1 MNKKFLSA
9 ILFGALMVTSTGTF
23 VSCKDYDDDIKDLQ
37 EQIDKLATKEDME
50 AKLSQMQTAIDAA
63 KSTAADALKKAEAAG
78 NADEIAA
85 LKERISKLEKAT
97 IDVEALKKEL
107 KDAVNEDITAFRT
120 EMQDLIKEVEGLV
133 GKIADMVTSVELV
146 KSFALDSETGFDP
159 ITLST
164 AIEKDNEFSKDIAGK
179 ITFTKGNEV
188 QTPGQFLVRVSPTNA
203 VLTAD
208 MISLVNSQG
217 ENLDEILEVVKVE
230 KSDVLLSRAANE
242 SGLWNVTVQL
252 KNYGDGKAFAAATT
266 TEKGT
271 KQILFAAQVNNTLST
286 SDVRYVTSSY
296 DLTLGWEAFKAAKE
310 LNYFVDAENIKNVN
324 NRYDKNS
331 KSLKETTANITYKEL
346 VWSGDAAV
354 AGNDKNTKQ
363 GDNRSSQNIYP
374 AVQGQALK
382 IALSSSDDKV
392 VAPTNIRAI
401 YVVLD
406 KQNAVESAPSE
417 LNAWNSYTYT
427 GLNTV
432 VEGTS
437 TEITIDSKSAINDI
451 IGFRVFAVN
460 YDGTLVDPDGKA
472 FYVKIGDK
480 ATAWDAVNTTVV
492 PSSDASILVDMT
504 QSAKETIK
512 LSALAKPFSATWT
525 TDKIE
530 ALGNSPVFTAY
541 FEDAAGHV
549 IYDTK
554 NLMQATLER
563 IDFTK
568 VVKVYTRPN
577 GTKWSMY
584 EDEKT
589 YSGTLTIKN
598 EDGFVLATLNVTMTK
613 ELPTELPA
621 GFSFKDKQV
630 IDGVYNCYLI
640 ANNWKA
646 EQAVNGTMPI
656 ENFINFGDGVKSQY
670 QVVLA
675 ESQRNANDALESQT
689 KKGNESIDVQTE
701 FIDNKTEHA
710 TVVSYNYGEISSKKD
725 EKGNY
730 IPVVIKAAEIKTV
743 YCCFYKKE
751 IHTWNWATNDQVGK
765 ISIDGTE
772 INYAE
777 KKDGKYVNALP
788 STTLTYGSNS
798 EIAYNN
804 FIFGQNAIDGTFS
817 KLLSDS
823 YEGSLVVKSAKLVS
837 DATQKE
843 DYFSVST
850 DLKFT
855 AIKTDLGSNPKEN
868 VPSTLTVTC
877 VDSYGHE
884 VVISLKMT
892 VAPRK

>member
-9 ILFGALMVTSTGTF
+9 ILFGALMVSSTGTF
-23 VSCKDYDDDIKDLQ
+23 VSCKDYDDDIDNLQ
-37 EQIDKLATKEDME
+37 GQIDKLATKEDME
-50 AKLSQMQTAIDAA
+50 AKLAQMQAAIDAA
-63 KSTAADALKKAEAAG
+63 KATAEEALKKAEAGG
-78 NADEIAA
+78 NADEIAD
-85 LKERISKLEKAT
+85 LTKRIEALEKAT

-107 KDAVNEDITAFRT
+107 KDAVNEDIDKFRG
-120 EMQDLIKEVEGLV
+120 EMEELIGEVEGLV
-133 GKIADMVTSVELV
+133 GKIADLVTSVELV
-146 KSFALDSETGFDP
+146 KSYAIDQESGFAP
-159 ITLST
+159 IMLST
-164 AIEKDNEFSKDIAGK
+164 AIEQDNEFSKDIAGK

-252 KNYGDGKAFAAATT
+252 KNYGDGKAFDAATT
-266 TEKGT
+266 TDKGT

-296 DLTLGWEAFKAAKE
+296 DLTLGWKPFKAANE
-310 LNYFVDAENIKNVN
+310 LNYFVDTENIKDVN
-324 NRYDKNS
+324 NRYDKSS
-331 KSLKETTANITYKEL
+331 KSLKETTAAITYKEL
-346 VWSGDAAV
+346 VWKDAAAV
-354 AGNDKNTKQ
+354 KPTNDNAIQ
-363 GDNRSSQNIYP
+363 GDNRSDKAVYP

-382 IALSSSDDKV
+382 IALSSSEDNV

-472 FYVKIGDK
+472 FYVNLGDASKDWNAVATKITALDPTEVTTVQSALIPVTLTKVNAAKATWATDKIGDN
-480 ATAWDAVNTTVV
+480 APIFD
-492 PSSDASILVDMT
+492 
-504 QSAKETIK
+504 
-512 LSALAKPFSATWT
+512 
-525 TDKIE
+525 
-530 ALGNSPVFTAY
+530 AY
-541 FEDAAGHV
+541 FVDAEDNVLFSTADLTNIPA
-549 IYDTK
+549 
-554 NLMQATLER
+554 
-563 IDFTK
+563 DFSK
-568 VVKVYTRPN
+568 VAKVYTKPTIDN
-577 GTKWSMY
+577 WTNY
-584 EDEKT
+584 EDDKA
-589 YSGTLTIKN
+589 YNGTLT
-598 EDGFVLATLNVTMTK
+598 LTAATGHVVATMNVSMTK
-613 ELPTELPA
+613 EVPNTLPE
-621 GFSFKDKQV
+621 GFSLKDKQV
-630 IDGVYNCYLI
+630 INGVYNCYMI
-640 ANNWKA
+640 ADNWTA
-646 EQAVNGTMPI
+646 EAATLGEMPVK
-656 ENFINFGDGVKSQY
+656 NFINFGKGDTAKYEVKLADSQY
-670 QVVLA
+670 NADNNKLEAQTVTGDASISVDA
-675 ESQRNANDALESQT
+675 EFVN
-689 KKGNESIDVQTE
+689 
-701 FIDNKTEHA
+701 NKTPHA
-710 TVVSYNYGEISSKKD
+710 TVVSYNYGLVSSKKD
-725 EKGNY
+725 ADGNF
-730 IPVVIKAAEIKTV
+730 IPVKIKATDFNTV

-751 IHTWNWATNDQVGK
+751 IHTWDWATNDQVGK
-765 ISIDGTE
+765 LTVSGTE

-777 KKDGKYVNALP
+777 KDNKGNYVNELP
-788 STTLTYGSNS
+788 STTLVYGSS
-798 EIAYNN
+798 PEVAYNN
-804 FIFGQNAIDGTFS
+804 FIFGKNAIDGTFS
-817 KLLSDS
+817 KLLSAP

-843 DYFSVST
+843 DYFSVNT

>member
-9 ILFGALMVTSTGTF
+9 ILFGALMVSSTGTF
-23 VSCKDYDDDIKDLQ
+23 VSCKDYDDDIDNLQ
-37 EQIDKLATKEDME
+37 GQIDKLATKEDME
-50 AKLSQMQTAIDAA
+50 AKLAQMQAAIDAA
-63 KSTAADALKKAEAAG
+63 KATAEEALKKAEAGG
-78 NADEIAA
+78 NADEIAD
-85 LKERISKLEKAT
+85 LTKRIEALEKAT

-107 KDAVNEDITAFRT
+107 KDAVNEDIDKFRG
-120 EMQDLIKEVEGLV
+120 EMEELIGEVEGLV
-133 GKIADMVTSVELV
+133 GKIADLVTSVELV
-146 KSFALDSETGFDP
+146 KSYAIDQESGFAP
-159 ITLST
+159 IMLST
-164 AIEKDNEFSKDIAGK
+164 AIEQENVFSEGISNK
-179 ITFTKGNEV
+179 ITFTKDAEV

-203 VLTAD
+203 VLTPD

-217 ENLDEILEVVKVE
+217 ENLDGILEVVKVE
-230 KSDVLLSRAANE
+230 KSEVLLSRAANE

-252 KNYGDGKAFAAATT
+252 KNYGDGKAFDAATSN
-266 TEKGT
+266 EGK
-271 KQILFAAQVNNTLST
+271 KILFAAQVNNTLST
-286 SDVRYVTSSY
+286 SETRYVTSSY
-296 DLTLGWEAFKAAKE
+296 DLTLGWKE
-310 LNYFVDAENIKNVN
+310 FEGANKLNYFVDTKNVAEIN
-324 NRYDKNS
+324 NRFSNTS
-331 KSLKETTANITYKEL
+331 LSLKEQTATINYNEL
-346 VWSGDAAV
+346 EWINEAAV
-354 AGNDKNTKQ
+354 KPTEKNTKK
-363 GDNRSSQNIYP
+363 GDDRSRKLLYP

-382 IALSSSDDKV
+382 IALSSSNDEV

-437 TEITIDSKSAINDI
+437 TEITIDSEKAIDDI
-451 IGFRVFAVN
+451 IGFRVYAVN
-460 YDGTLVDPDGKA
+460 FDGTLVDPDGKA

-480 ATAWDAVNTTVV
+480 ATAWDAVNTTII

-512 LSALAKPFSATWT
+512 LSALTKPFSATWT
-525 TDKIE
+525 TDKLE
-530 ALGNSPVFTAY
+530 ALGESPIFNAY
-541 FEDAAGHV
+541 FEDAEGHV
-549 IYDTK
+549 IYDT
-554 NLMQATLER
+554 NSMLNATLDKV
-563 IDFTK
+563 DFSK
-568 VVKVYTRPN
+568 IAKIYTRPTA
-577 GTKWSMY
+577 TKWSMY

-598 EDGFVLATLNVTMTK
+598 EDGFVLATLNVSMTK
-613 ELPTELPA
+613 ELPKELPA

-656 ENFINFGDGVKSQY
+656 ENFINFGDGVQSQY

-675 ESQRNANDALESQT
+675 ESQRNANNALESQT

-743 YCCFYKKE
+743 YYCFYKKE
-751 IHTWNWATNDQVGK
+751 VHTWNWATNDQV
-765 ISIDGTE
+765 STIDGT
-772 INYAE
+772 NYAE
-777 KKDGKYVNALP
+777 KDGKGNYKHELP
-788 STTLTYGSNS
+788 STTLVYGSNS

-817 KLLSDS
+817 KLLSKP
-823 YEGSLVVKSAKLVS
+823 YEESLVIKSAKLVS

>member
-9 ILFGALMVTSTGTF
+9 ILFGALMVSSTGTF
-23 VSCKDYDDDIKDLQ
+23 VSCKDYDDDIDNLQ
-37 EQIDKLATKEDME
+37 GQIDKLATKEDME
-50 AKLSQMQTAIDAA
+50 AKLAQMQAAIDAA
-63 KSTAADALKKAEAAG
+63 KATAEEALKKAEAGG
-78 NADEIAA
+78 NADEIAD
-85 LKERISKLEKAT
+85 LTKRIEALEKAT

-107 KDAVNEDITAFRT
+107 KDAVNEDIDKFRG
-120 EMQDLIKEVEGLV
+120 EMEELIGEVEGLV
-133 GKIADMVTSVELV
+133 GKIADLVTSVELV
-146 KSFALDSETGFDP
+146 KSYAIDQESGFAP
-159 ITLST
+159 IILST

-252 KNYGDGKAFAAATT
+252 KNYGDGKAFDAATT
-266 TEKGT
+266 TDKGT

-296 DLTLGWEAFKAAKE
+296 DLTLDWEAFKAAKE
-310 LNYFVDAENIKNVN
+310 LNYFVDAENIKDVN
-324 NRYDKNS
+324 NRYDKSS
-331 KSLKETTANITYKEL
+331 KSLKETTAAITYKEL
-346 VWSGDAAV
+346 VWKDAAAV
-354 AGNDKNTKQ
+354 KPTNDNAIQ
-363 GDNRSSQNIYP
+363 GDNRSDKAVYP

-382 IALSSSDDKV
+382 IALSSSEDNV

-472 FYVKIGDK
+472 FYVNLGDASKDWNAAATKITALDPTNVTKAQSALIPVTLTKVNAAK
-480 ATAWDAVNTTVV
+480 ATWA
-492 PSSDASILVDMT
+492 
-504 QSAKETIK
+504 
-512 LSALAKPFSATWT
+512 
-525 TDKIE
+525 TDKIDD
-530 ALGNSPVFTAY
+530 NTHIFDAY
-541 FEDAAGHV
+541 FVDAEDNVLFSTA
-549 IYDTK
+549 
-554 NLMQATLER
+554 NLTNIPA
-563 IDFTK
+563 DFSK
-568 VVKVYTRPN
+568 VAKVYTKPTIN
-577 GTKWSMY
+577 NWTSY
-584 EDEKT
+584 EDDKA
-589 YSGTLTIKN
+589 YNGTLT
-598 EDGFVLATLNVTMTK
+598 LTAATGHVVATMNVSMTK
-613 ELPTELPA
+613 EVPNTLPE
-621 GFSFKDKQV
+621 GFSLRDKQV
-630 IDGVYNCYLI
+630 INGVYNCYMI
-640 ANNWKA
+640 ADNWTA
-646 EQAVNGTMPI
+646 EAATSGKMPVA
-656 ENFINFGDGVKSQY
+656 NFINFGKGDAAKYEVKLADSQY
-670 QVVLA
+670 NADKLEAQTVTGDASISVDA
-675 ESQRNANDALESQT
+675 EFVN
-689 KKGNESIDVQTE
+689 
-701 FIDNKTEHA
+701 NKTPHA
-710 TVVSYNYGEISSKKD
+710 TVVSYNYGLVSSKKD
-725 EKGNY
+725 ADGNF
-730 IPVVIKAAEIKTV
+730 IPVKIKATDFNTV
-743 YCCFYKKE
+743 YCYFYKKE
-751 IHTWNWATNDQVGK
+751 IHTWDWATNDQVGK
-765 ISIDGTE
+765 LTVSGTE

-777 KKDGKYVNALP
+777 KDNKGNYVNELP
-788 STTLTYGSNS
+788 STTLVYGSS
-798 EIAYNN
+798 PEVAYNN
-804 FIFGQNAIDGTFS
+804 FIFGKNAIDGTFS
-817 KLLSDS
+817 KLLSAP

-843 DYFSVST
+843 DYFSVNT

>member
-23 VSCKDYDDDIKDLQ
+23 VSCKDYDDDIDNLQ

-146 KSFALDSETGFDP
+146 KSFAIDSETGFDP

-363 GDNRSSQNIYP
+363 GDNRSSQNVYP

-472 FYVKIGDK
+472 FYVNLGDASK
-480 ATAWDAVNTTVV
+480 DWNATATKITALDPTKVTTE
-492 PSSDASILVDMT
+492 
-504 QSAKETIK
+504 K
-512 LSALAKPFSATWT
+512 SALVPVTLTKVNAAKATWT
-525 TDKIE
+525 TDKIDE
-530 ALGNSPVFTAY
+530 NAHIFDAY
-541 FEDAAGHV
+541 FVDAEGKVLFNTADLTS
-549 IYDTK
+549 IP
-554 NLMQATLER
+554 A
-563 IDFTK
+563 DFSK
-568 VVKVYTRPN
+568 VVKVYTMPTIN
-577 GTKWSMY
+577 KWTSY
-584 EDEKT
+584 EDDKA
-589 YSGTLTIKN
+589 YSGTLT
-598 EDGFVLATLNVTMTK
+598 LTAATGHVVATMNVSMTK
-613 ELPTELPA
+613 AVPNTLPE
-621 GFSFKDKQV
+621 GFSLKDKQV
-630 IDGVYNCYLI
+630 INGIYNCYMI
-640 ANNWKA
+640 ADNWTAEKA
-646 EQAVNGTMPI
+646 TLGEMPV
-656 ENFINFGDGVKSQY
+656 ENFINFGKGEAAKYEVKLSDSQY
-670 QVVLA
+670 D
-675 ESQRNANDALESQT
+675 ANNKLEAQTVTGDA
-689 KKGNESIDVQTE
+689 SISVKAE
-701 FIDNKTEHA
+701 FIDNKTPHA
-710 TVVSYNYGEISSKKD
+710 TVVSYNYGLVSSKKD
-725 EKGNY
+725 AEGNF
-730 IPVVIKAAEIKTV
+730 IPVEIEATNFNTV

-751 IHTWNWATNDQVGK
+751 VHTWDWATRAQLGGEYNELKDSSKPASG
-765 ISIDGTE
+765 
-772 INYAE
+772 Y
-777 KKDGKYVNALP
+777 KKDPL
-788 STTLTYGSNS
+788 STTLTYGNPVDQDGKAI
-798 EIAYNN
+798 ETGAYNEM
-804 FIFGQNAIDGTFS
+804 IFGQNAIDGTFS
-817 KLLSDS
+817 KLLSAP
-823 YEGSLVVKSAKLVS
+823 YEESLIVKSAKLVS

>member
-9 ILFGALMVTSTGTF
+9 ILFGALMVSSTGTF
-23 VSCKDYDDDIKDLQ
+23 VSCKDYDDDIDNLQ
-37 EQIDKLATKEDME
+37 GQIDKLATKEDME
-50 AKLSQMQTAIDAA
+50 AKLAQMQAAIDAA
-63 KSTAADALKKAEAAG
+63 KATAEEALKKAEAGG
-78 NADEIAA
+78 NADEIAD
-85 LKERISKLEKAT
+85 LTKRIEALEKAT

-107 KDAVNEDITAFRT
+107 KDAVNEDIDKFRG
-120 EMQDLIKEVEGLV
+120 EMEELIGEVEGLV
-133 GKIADMVTSVELV
+133 GKIADLVTSVELV
-146 KSFALDSETGFDP
+146 KSYAIDTETKFDYP
-159 ITLST
+159 IALST

-252 KNYGDGKAFAAATT
+252 KNYGDGKAFDAATT
-266 TEKGT
+266 TDKGT

-296 DLTLGWEAFKAAKE
+296 DLTLGWKPFKAANE
-310 LNYFVDAENIKNVN
+310 LNYFVDTENIKDVN
-324 NRYDKNS
+324 NRYDKSS
-331 KSLKETTANITYKEL
+331 KSLKETTAAITYKEL
-346 VWSGDAAV
+346 VWKDAAAV
-354 AGNDKNTKQ
+354 KPTNDNAIQ
-363 GDNRSSQNIYP
+363 GDNRSDKAVYP

-382 IALSSSDDKV
+382 IALSSSEDNV

-472 FYVKIGDK
+472 FYVNLGDASKDWNAAATKITALDPTNVTTAQSALIPVTLTKVNAAKATWATDKIGD
-480 ATAWDAVNTTVV
+480 NTHIF
-492 PSSDASILVDMT
+492 D
-504 QSAKETIK
+504 
-512 LSALAKPFSATWT
+512 
-525 TDKIE
+525 
-530 ALGNSPVFTAY
+530 AY
-541 FEDAAGHV
+541 FVDAEDNVLFSTADLTNIPA
-549 IYDTK
+549 
-554 NLMQATLER
+554 
-563 IDFTK
+563 DFSK
-568 VVKVYTRPN
+568 VAKVYTKPTIDNWTNYEDDKAYN
-577 GTKWSMY
+577 GTLPLTAATGHVVASM
-584 EDEKT
+584 
-589 YSGTLTIKN
+589 
-598 EDGFVLATLNVTMTK
+598 NVSMTK
-613 ELPTELPA
+613 EIPNTVPE
-621 GFSFKDKQV
+621 GFSLRDKQV
-630 IDGVYNCYLI
+630 INGVYNCYMI
-640 ANNWKA
+640 ADNWTA
-646 EQAVNGTMPI
+646 EDATSGKMPVA
-656 ENFINFGDGVKSQY
+656 NFINFGKGDAAKYEVKLADSQY
-670 QVVLA
+670 NADNNKLEAQTVTGDASISVDA
-675 ESQRNANDALESQT
+675 EFVN
-689 KKGNESIDVQTE
+689 
-701 FIDNKTEHA
+701 NKTPHA
-710 TVVSYNYGEISSKKD
+710 TVVSYNYGLVSSKKD
-725 EKGNY
+725 ADGKF
-730 IPVVIKAAEIKTV
+730 IPVKIKATDFNTV

-751 IHTWNWATNDQVGK
+751 IHTWDWATNDQVGK
-765 ISIDGTE
+765 LTVSGTE

-777 KKDGKYVNALP
+777 KDNKGNYVNELP
-788 STTLTYGSNS
+788 STTLVYGSS
-798 EIAYNN
+798 PEVAYNN
-804 FIFGQNAIDGTFS
+804 FIFGKNAIDGTFS
-817 KLLSDS
+817 KLLSAP

-843 DYFSVST
+843 DYFSVNT

>member
-23 VSCKDYDDDIKDLQ
+23 VSCKDYDDDIDNLQ

-296 DLTLGWEAFKAAKE
+296 DLTLGWKEFKAANK

-346 VWSGDAAV
+346 VWSGGGAAV

-363 GDNRSSQNIYP
+363 DDNRSSQNVYP

-472 FYVKIGDK
+472 FYVNLGDASK
-480 ATAWDAVNTTVV
+480 DWNATATKITALDPAKVTTE
-492 PSSDASILVDMT
+492 
-504 QSAKETIK
+504 K
-512 LSALAKPFSATWT
+512 SALVPVTLTKVNAAKATWT
-525 TDKIE
+525 TDKIGE
-530 ALGNSPVFTAY
+530 NAHIFDAY
-541 FEDAAGHV
+541 FVDAEGKVLFNTADLTS
-549 IYDTK
+549 IP
-554 NLMQATLER
+554 A
-563 IDFTK
+563 DFSK
-568 VVKVYTRPN
+568 VVKVYTMP
-577 GTKWSMY
+577 TISDWTSY
-584 EDEKT
+584 EDDKA
-589 YSGTLTIKN
+589 YSGKLTLTA
-598 EDGFVLATLNVTMTK
+598 ATGHVVATMNVSMTK
-613 ELPTELPA
+613 AVPNTLPE
-621 GFSFKDKQV
+621 GFSLKDKQV
-630 IDGVYNCYLI
+630 INGIYNCYMI
-640 ANNWKA
+640 ADNWTAEKA
-646 EQAVNGTMPI
+646 TLGEMPVK
-656 ENFINFGDGVKSQY
+656 NFINIGKGEAAKYEVKLSDSQY
-670 QVVLA
+670 DADNKLEAQTVTGDASISVKA
-675 ESQRNANDALESQT
+675 EF
-689 KKGNESIDVQTE
+689 V
-701 FIDNKTEHA
+701 DNKTPHA
-710 TVVSYNYGEISSKKD
+710 TVVSYNYGLVSSKKD
-725 EKGNY
+725 AEGNF
-730 IPVVIKAAEIKTV
+730 IPVEIEATNFNTV

-751 IHTWNWATNDQVGK
+751 IHTWDWATRAQLGGEYNELKDSSKPASG
-765 ISIDGTE
+765 
-772 INYAE
+772 Y
-777 KKDGKYVNALP
+777 KKDPL
-788 STTLTYGSNS
+788 STTLTYGNPVD
-798 EIAYNN
+798 EDGNAIETGAYNEM
-804 FIFGQNAIDGTFS
+804 IFGQNAIDGTFS
-817 KLLSDS
+817 KLLSAP

-868 VPSTLTVTC
+868 VPSTLIVTC

-884 VVISLKMT
+884 IVISLKMT